1 MLLAQGDCNLYNFL
15 DILNKNKKL
24 ITKYE
29 KLIDH
34 KSKIFYKIKLEF
46 IEQLLAIPI
55 IIYLK
60 KDSIKN
66 NSHNSN
72 IEDYI
77 SKIEHFDNPELIF
90 FLDNIAKSD
99 RKSLNVKWIALE
111 LNEEINFN
119 MSKLFRDFIFLDFA
133 LDKQGV
139 NGRIDIVEYENRA
152 KMYLYKIERKYF
164 KHFRGFFMKNLFR
177 IQIASDKRPYFKKEI
192 KEISNFKEELE
203 KHNKKYFKIECLLC
217 KQSFIV
223 STNDAA
229 KNVLKPKDIFEFN
242 EDRSRVYLKCDHKN
256 ENKNLK
262 NFIPYSGNI
271 MFSFK
276 PIFEIIDNNDNKIDD
291 KNYYYAILQYFYNF
305 DISEDGKEIKFLDS
319 NNEATSFKVEE
330 YISKRENVE
339 K

>member
-1 MLLAQGDCNLYNFL
+1 MLLVQGNCNLYNFL
-15 DILNKNKKL
+15 DILNKNKEL

-192 KEISNFKEELE
+192 KEIYNFKEELE

-217 KQSFIV
+217 KQSFVV
-223 STNDAA
+223 STKIGA
-229 KNVLKPKDIFEFN
+229 KNVLKAKDIFEFS
-242 EDRSRVYLKCDHKN
+242 EDRSRINLKCDHKDAISVN
-256 ENKNLK
+256 DYK
-262 NFIPYSGNI
+262 PYTGNV

-276 PIFEIIDNNDNKIDD
+276 PIFDINQNKIDD
-291 KNYYYAILQYFYNF
+291 KSYSYALIQYFYNF
-305 DISEDGKEIKFLDS
+305 DISEDGKEIKYLDK
-319 NNEATSFKVEE
+319 NNKVTNFRVED
-330 YISKRENVE
+330 YINQRENVE

>member
-1 MLLAQGDCNLYNFL
+1 MLLVQGNCNLYNFL
-15 DILNKNKKL
+15 DILNKNKEL

-164 KHFRGFFMKNLFR
+164 KQFRGFFMKNLFR

-192 KEISNFKEELE
+192 KEISNFKEELD

-217 KQSFIV
+217 KQSFVV
-223 STNDAA
+223 STKIGA
-229 KNVLKPKDIFEFN
+229 KNVLKAKDIFGFS
-242 EDRSRVYLKCDHKN
+242 EDRSRINLKCDHKN
-256 ENKNLK
+256 AISVNDYK
-262 NFIPYSGNI
+262 PYTGNV

-276 PIFEIIDNNDNKIDD
+276 PIFDINQNKIDD
-291 KNYYYAILQYFYNF
+291 KSYSYALIQYFYNF
-305 DISEDGKEIKFLDS
+305 DISEDGKEIKYLDK
-319 NNEATSFKVEE
+319 NNKVTNFRVED
-330 YISKRENVE
+330 YINQRENVE

>member
-1 MLLAQGDCNLYNFL
+1 MLLAQGNCNLYNFL
-15 DILNKNKKL
+15 DILNKNKEL
-24 ITKYE
+24 NTKYE

-34 KSKIFYKIKLEF
+34 KSKIFNKIKLEYL
-46 IEQLLAIPI
+46 EQLLVTPI

-66 NSHNSN
+66 NSTNSN

-77 SKIEHFDNPELIF
+77 SKIDYFDNPELIF
-90 FLDNIAKSD
+90 FLDNITKSD
-99 RKSLNVKWIALE
+99 RKTFNVKWIALE

-119 MSKLFRDFIFLDFA
+119 ISKLFREFIYLDYA
-133 LDKQGV
+133 LDKNSV
-139 NGRIDIVEYENRA
+139 NGRIDINEYEDKA
-152 KMYLYKIERKYF
+152 KMYLNKIEKKYF
-164 KHFRGFFMKNLFR
+164 KQFRGFFMKNLFK
-177 IQIASDKRPYFKKEI
+177 IQLSADKRTYFKKEI
-192 KEISNFKEELE
+192 KQISNFKEELE

-242 EDRSRVYLKCDHKN
+242 EDRSRVHLKCDHKN

-276 PIFEIIDNNDNKIDD
+276 PIFQIIENNDNKIDD
-291 KNYYYAILQYFYNF
+291 KNYSYALLQYFYNF
-305 DISEDGKEIKFLDS
+305 DISEDSKEIKYLDK
-319 NNEATSFKVEE
+319 NNEVTSFRVEE
-330 YISKRENVE
+330 YIIQRENVE

>member
-1 MLLAQGDCNLYNFL
+1 MLLVQGNCNLYNFL
-15 DILNKNKKL
+15 DILNKNKEL

-133 LDKQGV
+133 LDKQGL
-139 NGRIDIVEYENRA
+139 NGSIAIV
-152 KMYLYKIERKYF
+152 
-164 KHFRGFFMKNLFR
+164 
-177 IQIASDKRPYFKKEI
+177 D
-192 KEISNFKEELE
+192 
-203 KHNKKYFKIECLLC
+203 
-217 KQSFIV
+217 
-223 STNDAA
+223 
-229 KNVLKPKDIFEFN
+229 
-242 EDRSRVYLKCDHKN
+242 
-256 ENKNLK
+256 
-262 NFIPYSGNI
+262 
-271 MFSFK
+271 
-276 PIFEIIDNNDNKIDD
+276 
-291 KNYYYAILQYFYNF
+291 
-305 DISEDGKEIKFLDS
+305 
-319 NNEATSFKVEE
+319 
-330 YISKRENVE
+330 
-339 K
+339 

>member
-15 DILNKNKKL
+15 DILNKNKEL

-46 IEQLLAIPI
+46 IEQLLVIPI

-192 KEISNFKEELE
+192 KEISNFKEELD

-217 KQSFIV
+217 KQSFVV
-223 STNDAA
+223 STKIGA
-229 KNVLKPKDIFEFN
+229 KNVLKAKDIFEFS
-242 EDRSRVYLKCDHKN
+242 EDRSRINLKCDHKDAISVN
-256 ENKNLK
+256 DYK
-262 NFIPYSGNI
+262 PYTGNV

-276 PIFEIIDNNDNKIDD
+276 PIFDINQNKIDD
-291 KNYYYAILQYFYNF
+291 KSYSYALIQYFYNF
-305 DISEDGKEIKFLDS
+305 DISEDGKEIKYLDK
-319 NNEATSFKVEE
+319 NNKVTNFRVED
-330 YISKRENVE
+330 YINQRENVE

>member
-1 MLLAQGDCNLYNFL
+1 MLLAQGNCNLYNFL
-15 DILNKNKKL
+15 DILNKNKEL

-55 IIYLK
+55 IIYLE

-192 KEISNFKEELE
+192 KEISNFKEELD

-217 KQSFIV
+217 KQSFVV
-223 STNDAA
+223 STKIGA
-229 KNVLKPKDIFEFN
+229 KNVLKAKDIFGFS
-242 EDRSRVYLKCDHKN
+242 EDRSRINLKCDHKN
-256 ENKNLK
+256 AISVNDYK
-262 NFIPYSGNI
+262 PYTGNV

-276 PIFEIIDNNDNKIDD
+276 PIFDINQHKIDD
-291 KNYYYAILQYFYNF
+291 KSYSYALLQYFYNF
-305 DISEDGKEIKFLDS
+305 DISEDGKEIKYLDK
-319 NNEATSFKVEE
+319 NNKVTNFRVED
-330 YISKRENVE
+330 YINQRENVE

>member
-1 MLLAQGDCNLYNFL
+1 MLLVQGNCNLYNFL
-15 DILNKNKKL
+15 DILNKNKEL

-192 KEISNFKEELE
+192 KEISNFKEELD

-217 KQSFIV
+217 KQSFVV
-223 STNDAA
+223 STKIGA
-229 KNVLKPKDIFEFN
+229 KNVLKAKDIFEFS
-242 EDRSRVYLKCDHKN
+242 EDRSRINLKCDHKDAISVN
-256 ENKNLK
+256 DYK
-262 NFIPYSGNI
+262 PYTGNV

-276 PIFEIIDNNDNKIDD
+276 PIFDINQNKIDD
-291 KNYYYAILQYFYNF
+291 KSYSYALIQYFYNF
-305 DISEDGKEIKFLDS
+305 DISEDGKEIKYLDK
-319 NNEATSFKVEE
+319 NNKVTNFRVED
-330 YISKRENVE
+330 YINQRENVE

>member
-1 MLLAQGDCNLYNFL
+1 MLLVQGNCNLYNFL
-15 DILNKNKKL
+15 DILNKNKEL

-46 IEQLLAIPI
+46 IEQLLVIPI

-192 KEISNFKEELE
+192 KEISNFKEELD

-217 KQSFIV
+217 KQSFVV
-223 STNDAA
+223 STKIGA
-229 KNVLKPKDIFEFN
+229 KNVLKAKDIFEFS
-242 EDRSRVYLKCDHKN
+242 EDRSRINLKCDHKDAISVN
-256 ENKNLK
+256 DYK
-262 NFIPYSGNI
+262 PYTGNV

-276 PIFEIIDNNDNKIDD
+276 PIFDINQNKIDD
-291 KNYYYAILQYFYNF
+291 KSYSYALIQYFYNF
-305 DISEDGKEIKFLDS
+305 DISEDGKEIKYLDK
-319 NNEATSFKVEE
+319 NNKVTNFRVED
-330 YISKRENVE
+330 YINQRENVE